1 MVLAMP
7 SNPAGVAAKPGSGTE
22 AGNSATVSLT
32 VGDADTALA
41 LGSGDVPAVGTP
53 RLIALCEE
61 ACTHAVAGRIGAGRT
76 TVASQVHFDHLAPV
90 RVGGVVTAEATLKR
104 IEGRRLVF
112 KVSVR
117 SDADASLV
125 AAGRVVR
132 VLVDTERFLAKM
144 RGPGAH

>member
-1 MVLAMP
+1 MVLVMP
-7 SNPAGVAAKPGSGTE
+7 SNPTDVAAKLGTGTE
-22 AGNSATVSLT
+22 TGSSATVSLT
-32 VGDADTALA
+32 VTDEDTAIA
-41 LGSGDVPAVGTP
+41 LGSGDVPVVGTP

-61 ACTHAVAGRIGAGRT
+61 ACISAVAGRLGPGRT

-90 RVGGVVTAEATLKR
+90 GVGGVVTAEATLKR

-112 KVSVR
+112 TVSVR
-117 SDADASLV
+117 SDTDAGLL

-132 VLVDTERFLAKM
+132 VLVDREKFLAKM

>member
-7 SNPAGVAAKPGSGTE
+7 SNPTEVAAKAGTGTE
-22 AGNSATVSLT
+22 AGNSATVALT
-32 VGDADTALA
+32 VADADTALA

-61 ACTHAVAGRIGAGRT
+61 ACTRAVAGRLGQGRT

-90 RVGGVVTAEATLKR
+90 GVGGGVIAEATLKR

-132 VLVDTERFLAKM
+132 VVVDTEKFLAKM
-144 RGPGAH
+144 RGPGTH